1 MKVLAIIDLAPDA
14 PVEEVR
20 RELPNELKGSWDLFA
35 KGVLREAYLTE
46 IPTRVVFIL
55 EAADM
60 TDAEEQ
66 LERLPLV
73 AKGAMRVGLIELRPF
88 ANWSK
93 LFAS

>member
-1 MKVLAIIDLAPDA
+1 MKLLAIIDLASDA
-14 PVEEVR
+14 PIELVR
-20 RELPNELKGSWDLFA
+20 RELPDELKGSWDLFA

-46 IPTRVVFIL
+46 TPTRVVFIL

-60 TDAEEQ
+60 TDAEEK

-88 ANWSK
+88 TNWSR
-93 LFAS
+93 LFS

>member
-1 MKVLAIIDLAPDA
+1 MKLLAIIDLAPDA
-14 PVEEVR
+14 SADEVR

-35 KGVLREAYLTE
+35 KGVLREAYQTE
-46 IPTRVVFIL
+46 TPTRVVFIL

-66 LERLPLV
+66 LEGLPLV

-88 ANWSK
+88 TNWSR
-93 LFAS
+93 LFA